1 MPSPTGAFSLSAMLQ
16 NRGIDLGALGA
27 AYLVMLSTLLLTA
40 PAFAAARHYIVISPN
55 RWTRDFGV
63 YASLVLGALLIAI
76 VLENES
82 LPLGSATLHY
92 VAVPQLLLLL
102 AVHLSIWYRQE
113 PWLVALGA
121 SATAATVVVG
131 AAIGVTTD
139 LFRPAYWV
147 TLLLLTVL
155 MVFVWRK
162 AVSTKQAFMTGHS
175 SDFGSK
181 ESLDALTTEQQPWL
195 GLVPWATLIAASVSL
210 AVGNALLR
218 GKGLG
223 EIAAVEVAA
232 ESFLL
237 LVVTALVC
245 TVPTVSY
252 WVAHRAWMPEL
263 TRFVWLAWI
272 LVGFAFTYS
281 SYLNVLA
288 RG

>member
-1 MPSPTGAFSLSAMLQ
+1 MLQ
-16 NRGIDLGALGA
+16 DRGIDLVALGA
-27 AYLVMLSTLLLTA
+27 AYIVMLSTLLLTA
-40 PAFAAARHYIVISPN
+40 LAFAAARHFIVISPN

-131 AAIGVTTD
+131 AAMGVVTD
-139 LFRPAYWV
+139 VFRPAYWV
-147 TLLLLTVL
+147 TVLLLTVL
-155 MVFVWRK
+155 LVCLWRK
-162 AVSTKQAFMTGHS
+162 AVMTKHAFMTRRPSYVSG
-175 SDFGSK
+175 K
-181 ESLDALTTEQQPWL
+181 ASLDAVTTEQKPWR
-195 GLVPWATLIAASVSL
+195 GLVPWVTLVAASVVL
-210 AVGNALLR
+210 AVGNSLLR

-223 EIAAVEVAA
+223 EIASAEVAG
-232 ESFLL
+232 ESALL

-245 TVPTVSY
+245 AVPAVSY
-252 WVAHRAWMPEL
+252 WIAHRAWMPEL
-263 TRFVWLAWI
+263 ARFVWLAWI
-272 LVGFAFTYS
+272 LVGFTFTYS

-288 RG
+288 RA